1 MYLLSAP
8 LTILLGCGHINR
20 FRRASRCGE
29 ATARRR
35 KEERRAGLASR
46 GMCRDEVVSPPVCG
60 HRGAPARSG
69 VPEQCHASGATVDV
83 CSDTPAWVQR
93 AGRAANGGVVDVP
106 RALAGA
112 PRAPRMTAQRGAR
125 FAPLSYP
132 QLLATTAMTSRETV
146 GVISRPKS
154 QSVDRT
160 APLPS

>member
-1 MYLLSAP
+1 MELFLLPCVATGVS
-8 LTILLGCGHINR
+8 LLAVGCLIG
-20 FRRASRCGE
+20 
-29 ATARRR
+29 AT
-35 KEERRAGLASR
+35 
-46 GMCRDEVVSPPVCG
+46 
-60 HRGAPARSG
+60 
-69 VPEQCHASGATVDV
+69 ASGAAVDI

-112 PRAPRMTAQRGAR
+112 PHAPRMTAQRGAR

-146 GVISRPKS
+146 GVISRPKR